1 MLEIGQAEPT
11 VKFLQT
17 QGPGQQRLTAIAP
30 ERMLRHGRPMDF
42 TNIIIALA
50 ALALGLAAGRA
61 LWHSKSSALAL
72 DIERLRA
79 ERNGFRRDAERLK
92 IENTRLETTLEKDR
106 EAHEEKLALLVAA
119 EERLKMQ
126 FQTVATEI
134 LKGQSTTF
142 TKQNK
147 DQLGTLLNPLGERI
161 REFQQTLQTAHTETK
176 TERGILK
183 EQIKNLTLAS
193 ADMMT
198 ETGNLTRALKGD
210 TQAQGAWGEM
220 ILETILEKS
229 GLRAGEEYEPQT
241 SHTDDQ
247 GNRLRPDFLVKLP
260 GEQRIVIDSKV
271 SLKAYE
277 AFTSAEDE
285 DERSA
290 NLRAHMQSLRTHIK
304 GLGEK
309 NYQIAVNSH
318 LDYVIMF
325 VPIEGALAAAL
336 QQDPELIG
344 YAIEQNV
351 QIATPNILI
360 TVLRTIANVWQV
372 ERRNRNA
379 DEIAKR
385 AGGLYDKFVGFAGDM
400 DALGGRLDQAQVSY
414 DAALNKLS
422 IGRGNIVRQIE
433 QLKDM
438 GAKTSKSMPED
449 LLEDAAQDDDA
460 PGIEYLPGSSEP
472 NAAE

>member
-1 MLEIGQAEPT
+1 
-11 VKFLQT
+11 
-17 QGPGQQRLTAIAP
+17 
-30 ERMLRHGRPMDF
+30 
-42 TNIIIALA
+42 
-50 ALALGLAAGRA
+50 
-61 LWHSKSSALAL
+61 
-72 DIERLRA
+72 
-79 ERNGFRRDAERLK
+79 
-92 IENTRLETTLEKDR
+92 
-106 EAHEEKLALLVAA
+106 
-119 EERLKMQ
+119 
-126 FQTVATEI
+126 
-134 LKGQSTTF
+134 
-142 TKQNK
+142 
-147 DQLGTLLNPLGERI
+147 
-161 REFQQTLQTAHTETK
+161 
-176 TERGILK
+176 
-183 EQIKNLTLAS
+183 
-193 ADMMT
+193 
-198 ETGNLTRALKGD
+198 
-210 TQAQGAWGEM
+210 
-220 ILETILEKS
+220 
-229 GLRAGEEYEPQT
+229 
-241 SHTDDQ
+241 
-247 GNRLRPDFLVKLP
+247 
-260 GEQRIVIDSKV
+260 
-271 SLKAYE
+271 
-277 AFTSAEDE
+277 
-285 DERSA
+285 
-290 NLRAHMQSLRTHIK
+290 K

>member
-1 MLEIGQAEPT
+1 
-11 VKFLQT
+11 
-17 QGPGQQRLTAIAP
+17 
-30 ERMLRHGRPMDF
+30 
-42 TNIIIALA
+42 
-50 ALALGLAAGRA
+50 
-61 LWHSKSSALAL
+61 
-72 DIERLRA
+72 
-79 ERNGFRRDAERLK
+79 
-92 IENTRLETTLEKDR
+92 
-106 EAHEEKLALLVAA
+106 
-119 EERLKMQ
+119 
-126 FQTVATEI
+126 VATEI

>member
-1 MLEIGQAEPT
+1 MAFAATPSSSKSKTPGLRRPPKRT
-11 VKFLQT
+11 VKPT
-17 QGPGQQRLTAIAP
+17 TKNWRCWWPP
-30 ERMLRHGRPMDF
+30 
-42 TNIIIALA
+42 
-50 ALALGLAAGRA
+50 
-61 LWHSKSSALAL
+61 
-72 DIERLRA
+72 
-79 ERNGFRRDAERLK
+79 RNG
-92 IENTRLETTLEKDR
+92 
-106 EAHEEKLALLVAA
+106 
-119 EERLKMQ
+119 
-126 FQTVATEI
+126 
-134 LKGQSTTF
+134 TF

-147 DQLGTLLNPLGERI
+147 EQLGNLLNPLGEKI
-161 REFQQTLQTAHTETK
+161 KEFQQSLQTAHTETK

-229 GLRAGEEYEPQT
+229 GLRAGEEYEAQA

-247 GNRLRPDFLVKLP
+247 GHRLRPDFLVKLP

-277 AFTSAEDE
+277 AFTAAEDE
-285 DERSA
+285 DERA
-290 NLRAHMQSLRTHIK
+290 GYLRAHIQSLRAHIK
-304 GLGEK
+304 GLGDK
-309 NYQIAVNSH
+309 NYQIAVESH

-336 QQDPELIG
+336 QQDQELIG
-344 YAIEQNV
+344 YAIDQNV

-360 TVLRTIANVWQV
+360 TVLRTVANVWQV

-385 AGGLYDKFVGFAGDM
+385 AGGLYDKFVGFTDDM

-414 DAALNKLS
+414 DAALGKLS
-422 IGRGNIVRQIE
+422 TGRGNIVRQIE

-438 GAKTSKSMPED
+438 GAKTSKSISDD
-449 LLEDAAQDDDA
+449 LLEDAAHDDDA
-460 PGIEYLPGSSEP
+460 PGIEYLPGSSKSD
-472 NAAE
+472 AAE

>member
-1 MLEIGQAEPT
+1 
-11 VKFLQT
+11 
-17 QGPGQQRLTAIAP
+17 
-30 ERMLRHGRPMDF
+30 MDF

-79 ERNGFRRDAERLK
+79 ERNGFRGDAERLK

-344 YAIEQNV
+344 YAIEQ
-351 QIATPNILI
+351 
-360 TVLRTIANVWQV
+360 
-372 ERRNRNA
+372 
-379 DEIAKR
+379 
-385 AGGLYDKFVGFAGDM
+385 
-400 DALGGRLDQAQVSY
+400 
-414 DAALNKLS
+414 
-422 IGRGNIVRQIE
+422 
-433 QLKDM
+433 
-438 GAKTSKSMPED
+438 
-449 LLEDAAQDDDA
+449 
-460 PGIEYLPGSSEP
+460 
-472 NAAE
+472 